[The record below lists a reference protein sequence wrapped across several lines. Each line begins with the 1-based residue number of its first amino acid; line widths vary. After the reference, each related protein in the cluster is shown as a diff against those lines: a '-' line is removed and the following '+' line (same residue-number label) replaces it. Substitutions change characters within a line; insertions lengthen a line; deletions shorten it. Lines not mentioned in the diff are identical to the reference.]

1 MSSDEGEADIR
12 SPSEPGLFPAIFS
25 ILVDIMNKQTSAE
38 DETRVQQ
45 VIAWAFLMMQEN
57 RELKERLERLH

>member
-1 MSSDEGEADIR
+1 MASDNDDADIQ
-12 SPSEPGLFPAIFS
+12 SPSEPALYNEIFS
-25 ILVDIMNKQTSAE
+25 ILVELMNKQTSAE

-57 RELKERLERLH
+57 RELKERLEHLN